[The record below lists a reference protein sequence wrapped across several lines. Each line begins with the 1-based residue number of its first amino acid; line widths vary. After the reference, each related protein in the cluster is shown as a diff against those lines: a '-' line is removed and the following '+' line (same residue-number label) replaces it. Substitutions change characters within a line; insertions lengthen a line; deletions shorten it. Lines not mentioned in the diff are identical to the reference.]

1 MKQSM
6 GERVSDWGTDRGGPG
21 DLVTSGPR
29 RRHSSQGVDDEIAD
43 SANEGEE
50 GCRQRKWEVQK
61 C

>member
-1 MKQSM
+1 M
-6 GERVSDWGTDRGGPG
+6 SDWGTDRGGPG

-29 RRHSSQGVDDEIAD
+29 RRHSSQGVDDEIA
-43 SANEGEE
+43 NEGEE